1 MTAYQRK
8 IFAIIASAWLVDQV
22 DVALL
27 TFLLGSI
34 VVAFGLTPT
43 QAGQLAAMTFAGQ
56 LVGNIL
62 AGTASDRFGRKTVFQ
77 VTMVVW
83 GLASLAAAAA
93 WSLTALMVCR
103 FLIGVGV
110 GGEAPVA
117 QAMVSEIVPANV
129 RGKYI
134 AFMEGFWAV
143 GYVLSGAIS
152 FFILPYLGWRWAF
165 VVVGLLS
172 GVVLLVRRVHAG
184 IAALACR
191 SRPARGGRCCDDA
204 DGDRGDE
211 VHRPASAAGAAPSP
225 PPQFP
230 RRTRTPIATLFS
242 PEYRLRT
249 VMAFG
254 LWFFALIG
262 FFGLNSWIAVLLKEK
277 GFSIVGSVGFVTL
290 ITIGRHPRLLHGGAA
305 AGEDRPQGDHGGFPD
320 LLGGGRLPLRQRHGP
335 DLALRLRLRDAVLH
349 VRHVELPLRLHAGTL
364 PDPGP
369 LDRGRL
375 RLGLRA
381 DRGDPRADD
390 RAGSG
395 ADVRPGRRFPGRRG
409 RLPDRRPAR
418 RDPRRRDP
426 RARSWRTSRTEPGSD
441 RTPHGQTPSPFVR
454 GKPRMR
460 TMPAPIVDM
469 RSRPDLP
476 APVLRRR
483 CRTRRN
489 QRRALAQP
497 ARRRR
502 EVDHFTR
509 GASIEGFAAE
519 MDAAGSRPP

>member
-1 MTAYQRK
+1 MPPPSDTLPVGERPRAAVAPSAETAGSMPNIAARLERLPMTAYQRR

-34 VVAFGLTPT
+34 VVAFDLTPT

-93 WSLTALMVCR
+93 WSLPALMVCR

-117 QAMVSEIVPANV
+117 QAMVSEIVPTNV
-129 RGKYI
+129 RGKYV

-152 FFILPYLGWRWAF
+152 YFILPHLGWRWAF

-172 GVVLLVRRVHAG
+172 AVVLLVRRGMPESPRWLADHG
-184 IAALACR
+184 RAAEAEAVMTQMETAVARCTGRPLPPVPDVVAAEPVPHR
-191 SRPARGGRCCDDA
+191 SA
-204 DGDRGDE
+204 
-211 VHRPASAAGAAPSP
+211 
-225 PPQFP
+225 
-230 RRTRTPIATLFS
+230 IATLFS

-262 FFGLNSWIAVLLKEK
+262 FFGLNSWIAVLLKDK

-290 ITIGRHPRLLHGGAA
+290 ITIGGIPGFFTAAVLLEKLGRKATTATFLVCAAGAA
-305 AGEDRPQGDHGGFPD
+305 YLYGNAADQTWLFVAGFVMQFFMFGMWSCLYAYTPELYPTRARATGAGFASAFGRIGAILGPMVVPVLVQTGGTAVAFQVGAGGFLIAA
-320 LLGGGRLPLRQRHGP
+320 LLVVTLG
-335 DLALRLRLRDAVLH
+335 
-349 VRHVELPLRLHAGTL
+349 VE
-364 PDPGP
+364 
-369 LDRGRL
+369 
-375 RLGLRA
+375 
-381 DRGDPRADD
+381 
-390 RAGSG
+390 
-395 ADVRPGRRFPGRRG
+395 
-409 RLPDRRPAR
+409 
-418 RDPRRRDP
+418 
-426 RARSWRTSRTEPGSD
+426 
-441 RTPHGQTPSPFVR
+441 
-454 GKPRMR
+454 
-460 TMPAPIVDM
+460 
-469 RSRPDLP
+469 
-476 APVLRRR
+476 
-483 CRTRRN
+483 
-489 QRRALAQP
+489 
-497 ARRRR
+497 
-502 EVDHFTR
+502 TR
-509 GASIEGFAAE
+509 GQILENVSH
-519 MDAAGSRPP
+519 